1 LVKEKNK
8 IDKIYLLNIFYYLK
22 TNYYIYIPMMFF
34 ITIFSLLFASTYS
47 YQYFHSQYSDIKN
60 ILQKKKNNII
70 LLKGDSYKDKVD
82 IVKTI
87 SDENQLDYGELP
99 FMKYIHDYDNYG
111 IMNKKFLMINNLF
124 ESNFVYTYAEYI
136 MYYFDEKNVFF
147 LHVLDKNQE
156 FIDFMKNKFDVPIIS
171 FPTLNRYDYIH
182 EYIRLVYENEY
193 DDDLLKLKFEH
204 IPFEK
209 TSINKVEKIAFLLDK
224 YIENL
229 KYINEYNDAKIEE
242 KLIYYINNF

>member
-1 LVKEKNK
+1 
-8 IDKIYLLNIFYYLK
+8 
-22 TNYYIYIPMMFF
+22 MMFF

>member
-1 LVKEKNK
+1 
-8 IDKIYLLNIFYYLK
+8 
-22 TNYYIYIPMMFF
+22 MMIF

-60 ILQKKKNNII
+60 ILHKTKNNII

-99 FMKYIHDYDNYG
+99 FMKYIHDYDHYG
-111 IMNKKFLMINNLF
+111 IINKKFLMINNLF
-124 ESNFVYTYAEYI
+124 ESNFIYTYAQYI

-147 LHVLDKNQE
+147 LHVQNKNHE
-156 FIDFMKNKFDVPIIS
+156 FIDFMKNNFDVPIIS

-193 DDDLLKLKFEH
+193 DDDLLKLRFEQ
-204 IPFEK
+204 IPFEN
-209 TSINKVEKIAFLLDK
+209 TSINKVEKIAFLLNK
-224 YIENL
+224 YIDNL
-229 KYINEYNDAKIEE
+229 KSINEYDDAKIEE

>member
-1 LVKEKNK
+1 MLFV
-8 IDKIYLLNIFYYLK
+8 
-22 TNYYIYIPMMFF
+22 
-34 ITIFSLLFASTYS
+34 ITIFSLLFVSTYS
-47 YQYFHSQYSDIKN
+47 YQYFQSQYHDIKKV
-60 ILQKKKNNII
+60 LQKKKNNII
-70 LLKGDSYKDKVD
+70 LLKGDSYKDKID

-124 ESNFVYTYAEYI
+124 ESNFIYTYAEYI
-136 MYYFDEKNVFF
+136 LYYFDEKNVFF
-147 LHVLDKNQE
+147 LHVQNKNQE
-156 FIDFMKNKFDVPIIS
+156 FIDFMKNNFDIPIIS

-193 DDDLLKLKFEH
+193 DDDLLKLKFEL

-209 TSINKVEKIAFLLDK
+209 TSINKVEKIAFLLNK

>member
-1 LVKEKNK
+1 
-8 IDKIYLLNIFYYLK
+8 
-22 TNYYIYIPMMFF
+22 MMLF